1 MKPLRFIVM
10 AFACVMTTG
19 IWGQKDKIKTMT
31 LEEAIAM
38 GLENNKRIQVQGIRT
53 EIAAKNV
60 YLGNAGLLPTVNV
73 IGSAQYSENQS
84 DITIRTFQP
93 NPPIVNFDEDGVV
106 SETISAVVQ
115 ADYQLIGGFAGKYR
129 YRLLKNE
136 SEVFQLQQRAIIEET
151 VVNITALFTEIGK
164 LQSREELLL
173 ENIAITTERLVR
185 VEDRKQFG
193 QATGLDVLRAK
204 TDLNQE
210 NNALDDVKVIKSNL
224 LKQLN
229 VTIGLPPE
237 EEYRV
242 SVSYELPEEMENEKV
257 LNEIKTGNTAILLA
271 NLGIEVAQNQ
281 IGLNSSAFL
290 PKLNVFANYGYFNQQ
305 NDVQQLAEIEN
316 LGFVLGA
323 SLRFNVFNGSK
334 TRRDLQSSKLNKEAQ
349 ELDLKDLEEQTI
361 TLGLQELNS
370 LATLGEQLRR
380 ETDNLVTFEETFER
394 TQERFFNGQATN
406 IDLND
411 SQNALLNARISVND
425 IKLDMVQRLVNLNSL
440 QGKIIPLD

>member
-173 ENIAITTERLVR
+173 ENIAITTKRLVR

-193 QATGLDVLRAK
+193 QATGLDV
-204 TDLNQE
+204 
-210 NNALDDVKVIKSNL
+210 
-224 LKQLN
+224 
-229 VTIGLPPE
+229 
-237 EEYRV
+237 
-242 SVSYELPEEMENEKV
+242 
-257 LNEIKTGNTAILLA
+257 
-271 NLGIEVAQNQ
+271 
-281 IGLNSSAFL
+281 
-290 PKLNVFANYGYFNQQ
+290 
-305 NDVQQLAEIEN
+305 
-316 LGFVLGA
+316 
-323 SLRFNVFNGSK
+323 
-334 TRRDLQSSKLNKEAQ
+334 
-349 ELDLKDLEEQTI
+349 
-361 TLGLQELNS
+361 
-370 LATLGEQLRR
+370 
-380 ETDNLVTFEETFER
+380 
-394 TQERFFNGQATN
+394 
-406 IDLND
+406 
-411 SQNALLNARISVND
+411 
-425 IKLDMVQRLVNLNSL
+425 
-440 QGKIIPLD
+440 

>member
-10 AFACVMTTG
+10 ALACVMTTG
-19 IWGQKDKIKTMT
+19 IWGQKNKIKTMT

-361 TLGLQELNS
+361 TLGLQELTS